1 MHFFLVSIYL
11 FQLRLNIS
19 QAILKCIHIIT
30 FAILFDR
37 YIELQSFSIDPRISN
52 KMNLCAIVLICF
64 VLLLTNHGK
73 PKQNNNEFSYSQ
85 HNFNSGISRSLK
97 CTDSCR
103 NLNEMLLCASDG
115 RTYKN
120 VCIFMCV
127 FKEIND
133 KIRILYYGK
142 CK

>member
-1 MHFFLVSIYL
+1 MHFPT
-11 FQLRLNIS
+11 LNIIS
-19 QAILKCIHIIT
+19 ILG
-30 FAILFDR
+30 FLGAYGR
-37 YIELQSFSIDPRISN
+37 R
-52 KMNLCAIVLICF
+52 
-64 VLLLTNHGK
+64 
-73 PKQNNNEFSYSQ
+73 
-85 HNFNSGISRSLK
+85 K

-120 VCIFMCV
+120 VCIFMGV